1 MAPLAEASL
10 SRWFTPSFPTT
21 SPEAVAAI
29 RKILLANDPIGYAGC
44 CAAIRDMDQRPTAML
59 NRTPTLVI
67 AGSQDSATSVAEAEF
82 LIESAE
88 EARLTVLPAAHLSN
102 MELAQRFSDIVVD
115 FLQPPHLD
123 NPAFE

>member
-1 MAPLAEASL
+1 
-10 SRWFTPSFPTT
+10 
-21 SPEAVAAI
+21 
-29 RKILLANDPIGYAGC
+29 
-44 CAAIRDMDQRPTAML
+44 MDQHPTAML